1 MPVWV
6 RRVDGSF
13 YEFHHSRPRIEITC
27 EVEGGRGDLSAAYRM
42 LEGLGGRSVMLG
54 GVDPVERDARWTA
67 ALAKALGGNTK
78 AIEAVL
84 AAFNA
89 SGAA

>member
-1 MPVWV
+1 MPSVV
-6 RRVDGSF
+6 IR
-13 YEFHHSRPRIEITC
+13 C
-27 EVEGGRGDLSAAYRM
+27 EVVGDSHLHAADFRAAYR
-42 LEGLGGRSVMLG
+42 LLDALTEAAAA
-54 GVDPVERDARWTA
+54 RDARWTA

>member
-1 MPVWV
+1 
-6 RRVDGSF
+6 
-13 YEFHHSRPRIEITC
+13 
-27 EVEGGRGDLSAAYRM
+27 M